1 MSNVTRVFV
10 KVNQFS
16 DDPKKELDVALSKLK
31 RKIKDTNTFV
41 DYIEHQS
48 FRRPA
53 VRRRDKARKALARKR
68 YEERILRR
76 QRRQKSESAEI
87 ASKKPIST

>member
-1 MSNVTRVFV
+1 MSATRVFV
-10 KVNQFS
+10 KVNTLS
-16 DDPKKELDVALSKLK
+16 DDPKKELGIALSKLK

-53 VRRRDKARKALARKR
+53 VKRRDKARKALARKR
-68 YEERILRR
+68 YEERLNRR
-76 QRRQKSESAEI
+76 KKTENSE
-87 ASKKPIST
+87 ISQA